1 MPFPG
6 KMSAELQ
13 AVPAT
18 IREMR
23 QTDLTVVA
31 TIEQGAYEFPWG
43 PGIFRDC
50 LLAGYTSLVLEHSGK
65 VIGYGIMSVAA
76 GEAHLLNLAL
86 SESARRMGNGRRLLH
101 HLMDV
106 ASLAGAEGMY
116 LEVRP
121 SNLRA
126 LALYERSG
134 FEVLGR
140 RRGYY
145 RARGGTEDAVVLVHR
160 FRRRR

>member
-1 MPFPG
+1 
-6 KMSAELQ
+6 MSAELQ
-13 AVPAT
+13 AVPA
-18 IREMR
+18 ILRDMR
-23 QTDLTVVA
+23 QTDVTVVA
-31 TIEQGAYEFPWG
+31 TIEQGAYEFPWN

-65 VIGYGIMSVAA
+65 VIGYGIRSVAA

-101 HLMDV
+101 HLMD
-106 ASLAGAEGMY
+106 LAQFAGVEGIY

-121 SNLRA
+121 SNRRA
-126 LALYERSG
+126 LALYESSG

-145 RARGGTEDAVVLVHR
+145 RARGGTEDAVVLVRR

>member
-1 MPFPG
+1 
-6 KMSAELQ
+6 MSAELRVVQ
-13 AVPAT
+13 PR

-23 QTDLTVVA
+23 QTDVTAVA
-31 TIEQGAYEFPWG
+31 TIEQAAYEFPWS

-86 SESARRMGNGRRLLH
+86 SESARRMGNARRLLE
-101 HLMDV
+101 HLMEL
-106 ASLAGAEGMY
+106 ARLAGADGMY

-121 SNLRA
+121 SNSRA
-126 LALYERSG
+126 LALYERAG
-134 FEVLGR
+134 FEPLGR

-160 FRRRR
+160 FRQRR

>member
-1 MPFPG
+1 
-6 KMSAELQ
+6 MSAELQ

-18 IREMR
+18 IRDMR
-23 QTDLTVVA
+23 QTDVTVAA
-31 TIEQGAYEFPWG
+31 TIEQGAYEFPWS

-101 HLMDV
+101 HLMDLARV
-106 ASLAGAEGMY
+106 AGAEGMY

-121 SNLRA
+121 SNQRA

>member
-1 MPFPG
+1 
-6 KMSAELQ
+6 
-13 AVPAT
+13 
-18 IREMR
+18 
-23 QTDLTVVA
+23 
-31 TIEQGAYEFPWG
+31 
-43 PGIFRDC
+43 
-50 LLAGYTSLVLEHSGK
+50 
-65 VIGYGIMSVAA
+65 MSVAA

-101 HLMDV
+101 HLMDLARV
-106 ASLAGAEGMY
+106 AGAEGMY

-121 SNLRA
+121 SNRRA

>member
-1 MPFPG
+1 
-6 KMSAELQ
+6 MSAELK
-13 AVPAT
+13 AVAPT
-18 IREMR
+18 LRDMQ
-23 QTDLTVVA
+23 QTDVTAVA
-31 TIEQGAYEFPWG
+31 TIEQSAYEFPWS

-76 GEAHLLNLAL
+76 GEAHLLNLVL
-86 SESARRMGNGRRLLH
+86 SESARRMGNGRRLLD
-101 HLMDV
+101 HLMEI
-106 ASLAGAEGMY
+106 ARLAGAEGVY

-121 SNLRA
+121 SNERA
-126 LALYERSG
+126 LQLYERAG
-134 FEVLGR
+134 FQLLGR